1 MDRRSFFKGAAAS
14 YAALSTQLTASAAQ
28 VGASEAKL
36 AQVTMPVRNEDAAK
50 PRKVPY
56 KRIAT
61 EEAWGPAEMF
71 AMYRKLLDENPYAHP
86 GLATMWGD
94 SGSTRSEG
102 GASGGNPIVTR
113 LVDMGER
120 RINDMD
126 ASGIDVALLLLTA
139 PGVQVF
145 DAATGTS
152 LAAST
157 NDQLA
162 EAIRKYPT
170 RFAGLAAFAPQDP
183 KAAAK
188 EIERATKRLG
198 LKGAV
203 VNSHTEGEY
212 LDDPKFWEI
221 FEAAE
226 ALNVPIYIHPREPSP
241 QMLQPFLQRGM
252 ERALY
257 GFGVEVGLHTLALI
271 TSGAF
276 DRFPNL
282 KIVIGH
288 AGEALPY
295 LLYRIDYWQV
305 HKKPFMPKLKMLPS
319 EYMRRNIYLTT
330 SGVPWAPAI
339 LLAQSVLGMDRVL
352 YAMDYPYEFQIEE
365 VTMSDNLPLS
375 DADKKKFFQ
384 TNAET
389 VFSL

>member
-14 YAALSTQLTASAAQ
+14 YAALSTRLTASAAQ
-28 VGASEAKL
+28 VRTAQAGP

-61 EEAWGPAEMF
+61 EEAWGPPEMF

-94 SGSTRSEG
+94 SG
-102 GASGGNPIVTR
+102 GGNPIVAR

-145 DAATGTS
+145 DAPTGTS
-152 LAAST
+152 LASST

-162 EAIRKYPT
+162 EAIRKHPS

-212 LDDPKFWEI
+212 LDDPKFWGI

-271 TSGAF
+271 TSGVF

-352 YAMDYPYEFQIEE
+352 YAMDYPYQFQIEE
-365 VTMSDNLPLS
+365 VTMTDNLPLS
-375 DADKKKFFQ
+375 DADKKKLFQ
-384 TNAET
+384 TNAES

>member
-1 MDRRSFFKGAAAS
+1 MAMDRRSFVKGAAAS
-14 YAALSTQLTASAAQ
+14 YAALSAWLTATAAQ
-28 VGASEAKL
+28 IN
-36 AQVTMPVRNEDAAK
+36 MPARNEDAPK

-71 AMYRKLLDENPYAHP
+71 EMYRKLIDENPYAHP
-86 GLATMWGD
+86 GLASMWGN
-94 SGSTRSEG
+94 SGSGSSSSSRSAEG
-102 GASGGNPIVTR
+102 GSGGNLLVTR
-113 LVDMGER
+113 LVDMGEG
-120 RINDMD
+120 RIKDMD

-145 DAATGTS
+145 DAATANS

-162 EAIRKYPT
+162 EAIRKYPA
-170 RFAGLAAFAPQDP
+170 RFAGLAAIAPQNP
-183 KAAAK
+183 KTAAK
-188 EIERATKRLG
+188 ELERATKNLG

-203 VNSHTEGEY
+203 INSHTEGEY

-226 ALNVPIYIHPREPSP
+226 ALNAPIYIHPREPSP

-252 ERALY
+252 ERAIY

-276 DRFPNL
+276 DRFPGL

-288 AGEALPY
+288 GGEALPY
-295 LLYRIDYWQV
+295 WLYRIDYMQE
-305 HKKPFMPKLKMLPS
+305 HNRKSFMPKLKMRPS
-319 EYMRRNIYLTT
+319 EYMQRNIYITT
-330 SGVPWAPAI
+330 SGVPWAPAV
-339 LLAQSVLGMDRVL
+339 LLAQSVLGVDRVL
-352 YAMDYPYEFQIEE
+352 YAMDYPYQFQIEE
-365 VTMSDNLPLS
+365 VTMTDNFPLS
-375 DADKKKFFQ
+375 DTDKKKLFQ
-384 TNAET
+384 TNAEKL
-389 VFSL
+389 FSL